1 MKVTVCGGDEQVDV
15 PGMMYCPAIT
25 SAPRRLSTASLRNCD
40 MGICAPVTTYIDND
54 NERRD
59 PR

>member
-1 MKVTVCGGDEQVDV
+1 MRKLDICGCDEDIDV

-25 SAPRRLSTASLRNCD
+25 SAPRRLSTASLRSCD
-40 MGICAPVTTYIDND
+40 IGICAPVTTYIDN
-54 NERRD
+54 ERRN